1 MAAPARRLFETIAE
15 GILSSWAAGEP
26 KRSPNDMTIAELE
39 SKIRDFIN
47 SARRQSV
54 LLRDPAAWNRL
65 CSSLD
70 VIGDTELAFAA
81 YPNLCNDKGEGESYV
96 IVYGILQAFL
106 LQQDAAKNIS
116 DVVLNVKVKL
126 PRELQRI
133 RQIRNNAAGHPANEK
148 ENGIAKSS
156 FIHRCSISPANF
168 TLMTVY
174 SSEDC
179 RYQTRNINIPELIG
193 IQRQYLGEV
202 LQSVITELERQE
214 MAHKEE
220 HRDRK
225 VRSVFPPT
233 IHYYF
238 EKIFEASR
246 GGSLFCMGAP
256 HLNLLE
262 ECLGK
267 FKSELE
273 SRGEWGIYDSIDYHM
288 ELVSYPLDELKDYFA
303 DPAQSKLNEKDAY
316 IFIKFVSGQFDAL
329 MSIAEEIDEEYESG
343 N

>member
-1 MAAPARRLFETIAE
+1 
-15 GILSSWAAGEP
+15 
-26 KRSPNDMTIAELE
+26 MTVVELE

-54 LLRDPAAWNRL
+54 LLKNPAAWNRL

-70 VIGDTELAFAA
+70 VIGDTELAFEA
-81 YPNLCNDKGEGESYV
+81 YPNLCNDKGEGESYI
-96 IVYGILQAFL
+96 IVYGMLQALL

-126 PRELQRI
+126 PKELQQI
-133 RQIRNNAAGHPANEK
+133 RQIRNSAAGHPTHEK
-148 ENGIAKSS
+148 ENGITKSS
-156 FIHRCSISPANF
+156 FIQRYSLSPASF
-168 TLMTVY
+168 KLMTVY

-179 RYQTRNINIPELIG
+179 HYQTRDIDIQKLIE
-193 IQRQYLGEV
+193 IQRQYLGDV
-202 LQSVITELERQE
+202 LQSVIIELERQE

-238 EKIFEASR
+238 EKVYEASR
-246 GGSLFCMGAP
+246 SGSAFCLGTP
-256 HLNLLE
+256 HLTYLDD
-262 ECLGK
+262 CLDK
-267 FKSELE
+267 FKAELE

-288 ELVSYPLDELKDYFA
+288 ELVNYPLKELKIYF
-303 DPAQSKLNEKDAY
+303 DNPANSKLNEKDVY
-316 IFIKFVSGQFDAL
+316 IFISFVSGQFDEL
-329 MSIAEEIDEEYESG
+329 MKIAEEIDEQYESG